1 VKFDRL
7 LWQCLMPGEHEFSEE
22 GITVR
27 LAPEAKET
35 VLMFRTDSNAFRDG
49 QQGVKACDLVFF
61 YRGPPTPKIPKPVL
75 LFVELKGSDYEA
87 AEAQLENAFK
97 RVWTQL
103 DPQCQGGESRV
114 CAVAVV
120 GRSVMMDVKARIK
133 EAWQQRGLEF
143 RYHFGALGKTV
154 ELRPNLTDA
163 RRVKPPPSDPSGS
176 PGPAAP
182 PPNPGGAT

>member
-1 VKFDRL
+1 MKFDRL

-27 LAPEAKET
+27 LLPEGKET

-49 QQGVKACDLVFF
+49 QPGVKACDLVFF
-61 YRGPPTPKIPKPVL
+61 YRGPAAPKPVL

-97 RVWTQL
+97 RVWTQI

-154 ELRPNLTDA
+154 DLRPNLADS
-163 RRVKPPPSDPSGS
+163 RRVKPPPAAPSGS
-176 PGPAAP
+176 PGPADVPPSPGVAP
-182 PPNPGGAT
+182 

>member
-1 VKFDRL
+1 MKFDRL

-27 LAPEAKET
+27 LPPEAKET
-35 VLMFRTDSNAFRDG
+35 VLMFRTDSDAFRDW

-61 YRGPPTPKIPKPVL
+61 YRGPAAPKPVL

-97 RVWTQL
+97 RVWAQL
-103 DPQCQGGESRV
+103 DTQCQGGESRV
-114 CAVAVV
+114 CVVAVV

-154 ELRPNLTDA
+154 DLRPNLADA
-163 RRVKPPPSDPSGS
+163 RRVKPPPPSTPSGS
-176 PGPAAP
+176 PGSAAP
-182 PPNPGGAT
+182 PPDPGVST